1 MRILVVDDNQ
11 SITKMLRRY
20 FAMHGIDVTTFNDGR
35 NALRSIQKQKFDV
48 ILLDMAMPGFSGE
61 DVINELER
69 INLLEQQKIIILS
82 ASSAPDG
89 SIKSLMSKNGVH
101 TFVEKPVNL
110 RDLLHIVS
118 QSRGMC

>member
-1 MRILVVDDNQ
+1 
-11 SITKMLRRY
+11 
-20 FAMHGIDVTTFNDGR
+20 MHGIDVTTFNDGR

-61 DVINELER
+61 DIINELER